1 MLAPI
6 TKLLGYAGLIPF
18 ILLSAVVQFAEPPL
32 DFWAANSLLLYGAT
46 IASFVGALHWGPLL
60 GPQSN
65 RITHNFWRDK
75 GAWIWGVIPSLMAW
89 GALHL
94 AFSTG
99 YFVIATT
106 LVLALI
112 VDRQQFHHLIEDE
125 EYLADFLKMRTVLT
139 LVATASLVWAGLAIQ
154 QF

>member
-6 TKLLGYAGLIPF
+6 TKRLGYAGLIPF
-18 ILLSAVVQFAEPPL
+18 ILLSALVQFGESPW
-32 DFWAANSLLLYGAT
+32 DFWAANSLLLYGAS

-65 RITHNFWRDK
+65 TVTNNYWRDK
-75 GAWIWGVIPSLMAW
+75 GAWLWGVVPSLCAW

-99 YFVIATT
+99 YFVIAAT
-106 LVLALI
+106 LLVALL
-112 VDRQQFHHLIEDE
+112 VDRQQFHHLISDED
-125 EYLADFLKMRTVLT
+125 YLEDFLKMRTTLT
-139 LVATASLVWAGLAIQ
+139 LVAAASLVWAGIAIR

>member
-6 TKLLGYAGLIPF
+6 TKLLGYAGLLPF
-18 ILLSAVVQFAEPPL
+18 IGLSALIQFAEPPL

-46 IASFVGALHWGPLL
+46 IAAFVGALHWGPLL

-65 RITHNFWRDK
+65 RVTHNFWRDK
-75 GAWIWGVIPSLMAW
+75 GAWIWGVVPSLMAW

-99 YFVIATT
+99 YFVIAGT

-112 VDRQQFHHLIEDE
+112 VDRQQIHHLIEDE
-125 EYLADFLKMRTVLT
+125 GYLADFLKMRTVLT
-139 LVATASLVWAGLAIQ
+139 LVATASLIWAGSAIQ

>member
-18 ILLSAVVQFAEPPL
+18 ILLAALVQFAKSPW
-32 DFWAANSLLLYGAT
+32 DFWAANSLLLYGAS

-65 RITHNFWRDK
+65 TVTNNFWRDK
-75 GAWIWGVIPSLMAW
+75 GAWIWGVVPSLFAW
-89 GALHL
+89 IALHMAL
-94 AFSTG
+94 STG
-99 YFVIATT
+99 YFVIAAT
-106 LVLALI
+106 LLIALL
-112 VDRQQFHHLIEDE
+112 VDRQQFCHLISDE
-125 EYLADFLKMRTVLT
+125 AYLKDFLKMRATLT
-139 LVATASLVWAGLAIQ
+139 LVATASLVWAGFAIR

>member
-18 ILLSAVVQFAEPPL
+18 ILLSALVQFAESPW
-32 DFWAANSLLLYGAT
+32 DFWAANSLLIYGAS

-65 RITHNFWRDK
+65 IVTNNYWRDK
-75 GAWIWGVIPSLMAW
+75 GAWIWGVVPSLCAW

-99 YFVIATT
+99 YFVIAAT
-106 LVLALI
+106 LLVALL
-112 VDRQQFHHLIEDE
+112 VDRQQFRHLISDE
-125 EYLADFLKMRTVLT
+125 AYLEDFLKDRKSTRLNSSHTDISRMPSS
-139 LVATASLVWAGLAIQ
+139 A
-154 QF
+154 